1 MGVGMMQD
9 KAGRAPLWL
18 GWGLVGATAL
28 LGVGLI
34 AAQIAPLAPTPMAPL
49 LIGAQEARADAL
61 AATDATAAAK
71 TVEGGLALA
80 PSAATSWLRI
90 ADLETRRA
98 NALTPRA
105 IQALDRSYDAAPLGP
120 DVTAWRL
127 TFLFERWGE
136 TTPDLRARALAEM
149 HAWAGRKGSPA
160 PAMVEGLRNPAG
172 RLAAQMALDTARSP
186 GRRDSSNSVVRR
198 PQSQNETAPP
208 DSKSA

>member
-1 MGVGMMQD
+1 MTQG
-9 KAGRAPLWL
+9 KAGRGLLWL
-18 GWGLVGATAL
+18 GWGLAGTTAL

-34 AAQIAPLAPTPMAPL
+34 AAQIAPLAPTPTAPL

-71 TVEGGLALA
+71 AVDAGLALA
-80 PSAATSWLRI
+80 PTAATSWLRI
-90 ADLETRRA
+90 ADLEVRQA
-98 NALTPRA
+98 GQLTPRA
-105 IQALDRSYDAAPLGP
+105 VEALERSYDAAPLGP

-136 TTPDLRARALAEM
+136 TTPNLRARALAEM

-172 RLAAQMALDTARSP
+172 RLAAQMALEGARSP
-186 GRRDSSNSVVRR
+186 DRRNSPNSVVRR
-198 PQSQNETAPP
+198 PQSQDETALQHRK
-208 DSKSA
+208 DA